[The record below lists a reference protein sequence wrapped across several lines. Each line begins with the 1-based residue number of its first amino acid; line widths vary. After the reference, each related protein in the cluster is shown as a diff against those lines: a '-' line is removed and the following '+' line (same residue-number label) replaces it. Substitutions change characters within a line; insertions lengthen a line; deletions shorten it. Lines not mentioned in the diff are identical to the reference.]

1 MYWRSVLWTLPLYKL
16 TLRGAGWG
24 GGYGE
29 TRWTQAL
36 GAGARLKAEGSGA
49 FLTSAEPK
57 GFFSSEK

>member
-16 TLRGAGWG
+16 TPRVG